1 MEQPTL
7 FLCMIELKSN
17 MMNTLLWILQ
27 VVMSAAFM
35 YSGICKSTFSIRKL
49 VYEKGQTGVEYLS
62 LPFVRFIGISEI
74 LGAVGIILPWW
85 LNILPILTPVSAILF
100 AFIMIPAAII
110 HYKRKEPKNVL
121 TNVVFFCI
129 CIFIAY
135 GRIFQT

>member
-1 MEQPTL
+1 MEQSTL
-7 FLCMIELKSN
+7 FLCMIELKN
-17 MMNTLLWILQ
+17 NIMNTLLWILQ
-27 VVMSAAFM
+27 VLMSAAFM
-35 YSGICKSTFSIRKL
+35 YSGINKSTFSIRKL
-49 VYEKGQTGVEYLS
+49 VYEKGQTGVENLS

-121 TNVVFFCI
+121 TNVLFFCI
-129 CIFIAY
+129 CIFITY
-135 GRIFQT
+135 GRIFYT

>member
-1 MEQPTL
+1 
-7 FLCMIELKSN
+7 
-17 MMNTLLWILQ
+17 
-27 VVMSAAFM
+27 MSAAFM
-35 YSGICKSTFSIRKL
+35 YSGINKSILSVRKL
-49 VYEKGQTGVEYLS
+49 VYVKGQTGVENLS

-100 AFIMIPAAII
+100 AFIMIPASII

-135 GRIFQT
+135 GRLVL